1 MPFELDNK
9 LKTSILIYAII
20 IAIVLIQKPKL
31 LFNDKM
37 ELKIL
42 VLTKDKKCS
51 IPILYVFIVLAG
63 MIAYY
68 LPRM

>member
-1 MPFELDNK
+1 MKFELDNN

-20 IAIVLIQKPKL
+20 ITIVLIQKPKL

-42 VLTKDKKCS
+42 VLTKDKKMS
-51 IPILYVFIVLAG
+51 IPIMYIFIILSS
-63 MIAYY
+63 ILSYY
-68 LPRM
+68 IPYM

>member
-1 MPFELDNK
+1 MKFEFDNN

-20 IAIVLIQKPKL
+20 ITIVLIQKPKL

-42 VLTKDKKCS
+42 VLTKDKKIS
-51 IPILYVFIVLAG
+51 IPLLYIFIVLAG
-63 MIAYY
+63 IFSYY
-68 LPRM
+68 ISR